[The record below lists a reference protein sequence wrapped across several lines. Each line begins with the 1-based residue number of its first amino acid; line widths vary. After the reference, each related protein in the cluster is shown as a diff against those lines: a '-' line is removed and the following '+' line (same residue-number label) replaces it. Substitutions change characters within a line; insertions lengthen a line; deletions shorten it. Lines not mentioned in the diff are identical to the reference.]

1 MDRIDAV
8 VRAVMAAKEEK
19 VAAFC
24 SGDVGRNYRAD
35 KALAAAELE
44 RAALLKEITG

>member
-24 SGDVGRNYRAD
+24 SGD